1 MTDSPRQIPDR
12 ETLALKAMMMPRDAN
27 PHGTIFG
34 GVLLSHMD
42 QAGAIGAY
50 ELLGL
55 DPEKKTLVTVAMQG
69 VEFREPVLIGDVL
82 EYWVRVEQVGRT
94 SVTVRIAVSAS
105 RGTGKLNVTNACNVY
120 VALDLSAGARTKTP
134 IFDD

>member
-1 MTDSPRQIPDR
+1 MTDAARSIPVG

-34 GVLLSHMD
+34 GVLLSQMD

-69 VEFREPVLIGDVL
+69 VEFQEPVLVGDVL
-82 EYWVRVEQVGRT
+82 EYWVRVEKVGRT
-94 SVTVRIAVSAS
+94 SVTVRIAVSAI

-120 VALDLSAGARTKTP
+120 VALDLSAGVRTKTP

>member
-1 MTDSPRQIPDR
+1 MTDSPRQVPDR

-27 PHGTIFG
+27 AHGTIFG

-42 QAGAIGAY
+42 QAGAVGAY

-69 VEFREPVLIGDVL
+69 VEFREPVLVGDVL
-82 EYWVRVEQVGRT
+82 EYLVRVEKVGRT
-94 SVTVRIAVSAS
+94 SVTVRIAACAI
-105 RGTGKLNVTNACNVY
+105 RGTGRLNVTEARCVY
-120 VALDLSAGARTKTP
+120 VALDLSTGVRRKTP

>member
-1 MTDSPRQIPDR
+1 MTRPPRQIPEG

-69 VEFREPVLIGDVL
+69 VEFREPVLVGDVL
-82 EYWVRVEQVGRT
+82 EYRVRIEKIGRT
-94 SVTVRIAVSAS
+94 SVTVRIAVSAI
-105 RGTGKLNVTNACNVY
+105 RGAGRLNVTNACSVY
-120 VALDLSAGARTKTP
+120 VALDLSAGVRTKTP

>member
-1 MTDSPRQIPDR
+1 MTQAPRQVPDR
-12 ETLALKAMMMPRDAN
+12 EALALKAMMMPRDAN

-50 ELLGL
+50 ELLGI

-69 VEFREPVLIGDVL
+69 VEFREPVFVGDVV
-82 EYWVRVEQVGRT
+82 EYRVRVESIGRT
-94 SVTVRIAVSAS
+94 SVTVRTAASAIRS
-105 RGTGKLNVTNACNVY
+105 AGRVDVTEARSVY
-120 VALDLSAGARTKTP
+120 VALDLTNGVRTKTP
-134 IFDD
+134 LFDD

>member
-1 MTDSPRQIPDR
+1 MTDPPRQVPDQ

-27 PHGTIFG
+27 AHGTIFG

-42 QAGAIGAY
+42 QAGAVGAY

-69 VEFREPVLIGDVL
+69 VEFREPVLG
-82 EYWVRVEQVGRT
+82 
-94 SVTVRIAVSAS
+94 AS
-105 RGTGKLNVTNACNVY
+105 RK
-120 VALDLSAGARTKTP
+120 D
-134 IFDD
+134 